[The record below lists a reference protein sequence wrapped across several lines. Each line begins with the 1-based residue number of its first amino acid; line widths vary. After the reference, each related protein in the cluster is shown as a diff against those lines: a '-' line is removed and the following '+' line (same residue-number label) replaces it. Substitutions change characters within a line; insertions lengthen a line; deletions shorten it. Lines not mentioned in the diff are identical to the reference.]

1 VTTTWVALL
10 RGINV
15 GRNKRIAMSDLRD
28 LLQSLG
34 YTDVRTHLQSGNAI
48 FSTPRRK
55 PDAIEQEVSSRIKQV
70 FGMEVAVLVR
80 SAAELAAVVEA
91 NPFVARG
98 AKANDLHATFL
109 SAAPSPAKIAT
120 VDPDAGAPDEFAIGT
135 RVIYVCLPNGVIGSR
150 LPNWERVFGV
160 RATTRNWN
168 TTTRLRD
175 LAL

>member
-15 GRNKRIAMSDLRD
+15 GRNKRIAMSGLRE

-55 PDAIEQEVSSRIKQV
+55 PDAIEQEVSSGIKRA
-70 FGMEVAVLVR
+70 FGMEVAVMVR

-98 AKANDLHATFL
+98 VTTAELHATFL
-109 SAAPSPAKIAT
+109 TTSPSPTKIAT
-120 VDPDAGAPDEFAIGT
+120 VDAAAVAPDEFAFGT
-135 RVIYVCLPNGVIGSR
+135 RVIYLRLPNGVTGSR
-150 LPNWERVFGV
+150 MPNLDRVLGMPT
-160 RATTRNWN
+160 TTRNWS

-175 LAL
+175 LAG